1 MSLFDLP
8 LEIFQGILDFIV
20 IQQTHQSVQLRLI
33 NRLFD
38 HEIMLAYARNRIL
51 KADSLFWTR
60 NSTLRESF
68 MVPYFLHQRRDDDDS
83 SDTDIISLMNHW
95 VDRLARDSTKG
106 SERNKL
112 RYQFMKRLLSHAN
125 HKFCRVALAAEGGAI
140 DFDPLYELL
149 YAATYNGDLELVDQ
163 LSQDARRIL
172 EDAKSALF
180 EDRLIEAAVK
190 SLDPKIVEML
200 LRRGARM
207 HADGSTNEIWGSP
220 VALAVKHWSPGI
232 LQLLLQPKFG
242 LRTSGVAYQRAIVE
256 AISMNRAEALAMLLD
271 HYTAPLS
278 ESRYLLTEG
287 LREACRSGCIDFVRL
302 LLDNGAD
309 VNETLNYT
317 RNYQQPRPLAYA
329 GWKGQVGVMRLLL
342 ARGASIGEHA
352 NRSIDVPPG
361 GQAMRA
367 VAWGGH
373 YDAME
378 VLIDAGLRLGIRDWT
393 GVMFILSCQPNAAKL
408 ARTILDDG
416 HLRLSLL
423 LVPDDDDSPVL
434 ADLVCLACRHGNF
447 EYLKALF
454 DHGAP
459 LNDNAIYSRRGYPP
473 PIVMAMCWRQDTLV
487 KALTKLG
494 AHEVDPLQTIT
505 ANRFKQGDFPCDPPP
520 PPPCH
525 WCFSPAVN

>member
-20 IQQTHQSVQLRLI
+20 IRQRHQSIQLRLV
-33 NRLFD
+33 NRVFD

-51 KADSLFWTR
+51 KGDRLFWMQ
-60 NSTLRESF
+60 SHSQRESF
-68 MVPYFLHQRRDDDDS
+68 MVPYFLHQGRDDDDS
-83 SDTDIISLMNHW
+83 SGTDIISLMNHW

-106 SERNKL
+106 SERDKL
-112 RYQFMKRLLSHAN
+112 RYQLMERLLSHT
-125 HKFCRVALAAEGGAI
+125 KLELCRVALAADGGAI
-140 DFDPLYELL
+140 DFDPSYEFLF
-149 YAATYNGDLELVDQ
+149 AATYNGDLELVDQ
-163 LSQDARRIL
+163 LSQDTRRIR
-172 EDAKSALF
+172 EDAQSGVF
-180 EDRLIEAAVK
+180 EDRLIDAAVK

-207 HADGSTNEIWGSP
+207 HGEGSDDKSWHSP
-220 VALAVKHWSPGI
+220 VVLAVKHWSPKI
-232 LQLLLQPKFG
+232 LQLLLQPEFG

-256 AISMNRAEALAMLLD
+256 AMSVNRAEALATLLD

-278 ESRYLLTEG
+278 ESCYLLTEG
-287 LREACRSGCIDFVRL
+287 LREACRSGRIDFVRL

-317 RNYQQPRPLAYA
+317 KNLQQPRPLAYA
-329 GWKGQVGVMRLLL
+329 GWKGQAGVMRLLL

-361 GQAMRA
+361 PQAMRA

-416 HLRLSLL
+416 HLRLSLP
-423 LVPDDDDSPVL
+423 VPDEDDSSVL

-454 DHGAP
+454 DHGVP
-459 LNDNAIYSRRGYPP
+459 LNDDDIYNRRGYPP
-473 PIVMAMCWRQDTLV
+473 PIVMAKCWRQDTLV
-487 KALTKLG
+487 EALKKLG
-494 AHEVDPLQTIT
+494 AHEVDPLQSILG
-505 ANRFKQGDFPCDPPP
+505 NRFKQGEFPCDPPP

-525 WCFSPAVN
+525 WSFSPAVN

>member
-1 MSLFDLP
+1 MSLLGLP
-8 LEIFQGILDFIV
+8 LEIFQGILDFAV
-20 IQQTHQSVQLRLI
+20 IQQRHRSIQLRLV

-51 KADSLFWTR
+51 GGDRLFWER
-60 NSTLRESF
+60 YWSVQERF
-68 MVPYFLHQRRDDDDS
+68 MVPYFLHLGRDDDDS
-83 SDTDIISLMNHW
+83 SGTDIISLMNHW

-112 RYQFMKRLLSHAN
+112 RYQFMKRFISHIK
-125 HKFCRVALAAEGGAI
+125 HEVCRVVLAAESSSI
-140 DFDPLYELL
+140 DFDPSYELL
-149 YAATYNGDLELVDQ
+149 FAATYNGDLELVDQ
-163 LSQDARRIL
+163 LSQDTRRIR
-172 EDAKSALF
+172 EDAKSGLF

-207 HADGSTNEIWGSP
+207 HPEDSDEKSWDSPVVLAVEIWS
-220 VALAVKHWSPGI
+220 AKI
-232 LQLLLQPKFG
+232 LQLLLQPEFG
-242 LRTSGVAYQRAIVE
+242 LRTSGIAYQRAIVKAMRE
-256 AISMNRAEALAMLLD
+256 DRAEALATLLD
-271 HYTAPLS
+271 RYTTPLS

-287 LREACRSGCIDFVRL
+287 LREACRSGRIDFVRL

-309 VNETLNYT
+309 VNEMLNDA
-317 RNYQQPRPLAYA
+317 RNLYEPRPLAYA

-352 NRSIDVPPG
+352 DRSIDIPPG
-361 GQAMRA
+361 PQAMRA

-378 VLIDAGLRLGIRDWT
+378 VLIDAGLRLSIRDWT
-393 GVMFILSCQPNAAKL
+393 GVMFILSCHPNAAKL

-416 HLRLSLL
+416 HLRVSHLL
-423 LVPDDDDSPVL
+423 DPDEDDSPVL
-434 ADLVCLACRHGNF
+434 PDLVVLACRHGNF

-454 DHGAP
+454 DHGVP
-459 LNDNAIYSRRGYPP
+459 LNDDAIYIQREYPP

-487 KALTKLG
+487 EALRKLG
-494 AHEVDPLQTIT
+494 AHEVDPLQSIIG
-505 ANRFKQGDFPCDPPP
+505 NRFKRGDFPCDPPP
-520 PPPCH
+520 PPSH
-525 WCFSPAVN
+525 RNFSPNVI